1 MRLYL
6 LNGDMHLIGWPKRR
20 SFALSPQYRL
30 LAIVSDTCAAALSD
44 PLPVS
49 SFWHVQVRFS
59 VCTTLGLAPALT
71 RMVIARFH
79 ALRRDWRQ
87 PHCAP
92 PSDCAGHAH
101 ARQLLWARTRASQ
114 PSGRTPAIDFV
125 RLIVRYPPA
134 RLPTQSTS

>member
-1 MRLYL
+1 M
-6 LNGDMHLIGWPKRR
+6 P
-20 SFALSPQYRL
+20 FATVSL
-30 LAIVSDTCAAALSD
+30 VSDTCAAALSN

-49 SFWHVQVRFS
+49 SFWHLQVRFS

-71 RMVIARFH
+71 RMVIARSH
-79 ALRRDWRQ
+79 AQRRDWRQ
-87 PHCAP
+87 PRCAK
-92 PSDCAGHAH
+92 PSNCAAHAH

-114 PSGRTPAIDFV
+114 PSGRTPEIDFV